1 MKTDKNFKLEE
12 SYEISPNDA
21 AWLVY
26 NFMKQPAL
34 CEIGSKE
41 AIGGIIEKS
50 TLMDPN
56 KEDMLPFK
64 GTMAWFCRNEDPNLE
79 LPKCFLA
86 FEQGEYRPERVPG
99 RPKKKTLLYSDKI
112 ILCDKPQITEKDIL
126 DLILDSNPVHKSE
139 DKEIDVD
146 TVRKLRTKFG
156 KDPRGRKFNRYYCSF
171 FENEGVINEEVKNLV
186 KNADVEYIK
195 YFFGYDNSHKKYF
208 SSNRIRLI
216 LMGYNSN
223 GLLFKNIDFRE
234 KSGLI
239 LQNSWPPPPPNTE
252 EQT

>member
-1 MKTDKNFKLEE
+1 MKKDQNFKLED

-34 CEIGSKE
+34 CEIGINE

-56 KEDMLPFK
+56 KEGMLTFK
-64 GTMAWFCRNEDPNLE
+64 GTMAWFCRNEDLNNG

-86 FEQGEYRPERVPG
+86 FEQGEYRPRRVPG
-99 RPKKKTLLYSDKI
+99 RPKNKTLLYSDKI
-112 ILCDKPQITEKDIL
+112 ILYDKPQITEKDIL
-126 DLILDSNPVHKSE
+126 DLILDSNPVPKSK
-139 DKEIDVD
+139 DKEIGLD

-156 KDPRGRKFNRYYCSF
+156 KDPRGSNFNRHYCSF
-171 FENEGVINEEVKNLV
+171 FENEGVVNEEIKNLV
-186 KNADVEYIK
+186 QNSDVEYIK
-195 YFFGYDNSHKKYF
+195 YFFGYDNSHEKYF
-208 SSNRIRLI
+208 KSNRIRLI

-223 GLLFKNIDFRE
+223 GLIYHNDLDK
-234 KSGLI
+234 KSNLI
-239 LQNSWPPPPPNTE
+239 LQNSWPPPPPNTRD
-252 EQT
+252 